1 MSLRRSARLLSSSV
15 LFSGND
21 LSMAL
26 RYFDGT
32 ILLYSRNL
40 LDPVHR
46 PICSVNWKT
55 RLLTAFPIIIGSF
68 NHNHMHN
75 KHGLI
80 NSLLQ

>member
-1 MSLRRSARLLSSSV
+1 MSLRGSARLLSSCV

-21 LSMAL
+21 LGMAL

-32 ILLYSRNL
+32 IFWYSRNL

-46 PICSVNWKT
+46 PICSVNWET
-55 RLLTAFPIIIGSF
+55 RLLTAFPIINGTF
-68 NHNHMHN
+68 NHNHMNN

>member
-1 MSLRRSARLLSSSV
+1 MSLRGSARLLSSCV

-21 LSMAL
+21 LGMAL

-32 ILLYSRNL
+32 IFLYSRNL

-46 PICSVNWKT
+46 PICSVET
-55 RLLTAFPIIIGSF
+55 RLLTAFPIINGTF
-68 NHNHMHN
+68 NHSHMHN

-80 NSLLQ
+80 NPLLQ